1 MFDSTMFFVL
11 QRFAFLRSYFIV
23 DELHF
28 GSSCTCNMHF
38 ILILA
43 HIYVYAAAAKMHIR
57 ILATAAKNASSVF
70 ADQ

>member
-1 MFDSTMFFVL
+1 M
-11 QRFAFLRSYFIV
+11 
-23 DELHF
+23 
-28 GSSCTCNMHF
+28 SCILEAAAPNMHF

-43 HIYVYAAAAKMHIR
+43 HIYVYAAADKMHIR